1 MATPPLLPVVPDIPV
16 LTDLTATSLYIFWRN
31 QLLVNLKFS
40 IRCQKLVSTIL
51 IFKSLRSL
59 KLIKLLMTDDS
70 LHLPDVRYQLWF
82 NEDVEADAHQ
92 LLSSEDLIRCI
103 PREDLL
109 KLHPPL
115 LPVTGGGGDN
125 V

>member
-1 MATPPLLPVVPDIPV
+1 
-16 LTDLTATSLYIFWRN
+16 
-31 QLLVNLKFS
+31 
-40 IRCQKLVSTIL
+40 
-51 IFKSLRSL
+51 
-59 KLIKLLMTDDS
+59 MTDDS

-82 NEDVEADAHQ
+82 DEDIEADAHQ
-92 LLSSEDLIRCI
+92 LLGSEDLVWCV